1 MLAASGVNHVGH
13 IFVNIINASLFNEVM
28 HNVFCLFV
36 VAVSCEEHAKGSAID
51 VVAISGESLLPE
63 INGGIDVLAPEF
75 RNVSIVFSFSLEC
88 V

>member
-1 MLAASGVNHVGH
+1 MLSASVVNHVGH
-13 IFVNIINASLFNEVM
+13 IFVNIVDAGLFNEVK

-36 VAVSCEEHAKGSAID
+36 VTVSGEENAKGSAIY

-75 RNVSIVFSFSLEC
+75 RNVSILFSFSLEC